1 MLVVSYA
8 DFSANMNKYLPTASV
23 SGLKILPQK
32 KEKKTSRQLKFM
44 HAIEAASG
52 ILPSDIDIEKEK
64 TEAILKA

>member
-52 ILPSDIDIEKEK
+52 ILPSDIEIEKEK